1 MRRSGP
7 LVDGLSGQRPGR
19 ADAAAGDDKAPPGR
33 YCMAMTAHEISE
45 AFLLAVPKTDL
56 HVHLDGSVRID
67 TLICLAQAAQI
78 NLPSYTE
85 AGLRDLVFKDRY
97 PNLGEYLRGFEYMT
111 AVLQTEEALT
121 QAAYELA
128 QDNQAEGVRY
138 LEVRFA
144 PQLHVHAH
152 MDAVAVLG
160 AVNRGLKKAQDG
172 YNGREA
178 VKDGTEPP
186 FAYGIIC
193 CAMRMFRAG
202 FSAYF
207 NTILHAHRFAPPKE
221 VFRLASL
228 ELARA
233 ALVARD
239 EHGLPI
245 VGFDL
250 AGEEAGYPAGD
261 HGDAFSLA
269 HRNFLKKT
277 VHAGEA
283 YGPES
288 IFQAITHL
296 HAERIGHGTYLLEPD
311 AISDPGIVDK
321 EMYVQQ
327 IGQFIADRR
336 ITLEVCLS
344 SNLQTNPHMQ
354 SLADH
359 TFKKLRQHRLST
371 TICTDNRT
379 VSSTTVTREL
389 RLAIGATQMD
399 LRELKSI
406 IIYGFKRSFFP
417 GSYLSK
423 RGYVRQIIDYYEA
436 MERRFFGQASL
447 VTEFENP

>member
-1 MRRSGP
+1 METP
-7 LVDGLSGQRPGR
+7 LVN
-19 ADAAAGDDKAPPGR
+19 
-33 YCMAMTAHEISE
+33 E
-45 AFLLAVPKTDL
+45 AFLRAVPKSDL
-56 HVHLDGSVRID
+56 HVHLDGSVRLG
-67 TLICLAQAAQI
+67 TLISLCHDNKI
-78 NLPSYTE
+78 TLPSYTE
-85 AGLRDLVFKDRY
+85 SGLQELVFRERY
-97 PNLGEYLRGFEYMT
+97 QNLGEYLRGFEYMT
-111 AVLQTEEALT
+111 AALQTEDALV

-128 QDNQAEGVRY
+128 IDNQEEGVRY

-144 PQLHVHAH
+144 PQLHVHEH
-152 MDAVAVLG
+152 LDAVAVLR
-160 AVNRGLKKAQDG
+160 AVNRGLKRAQEE
-172 YNGREA
+172 YNAQEA
-178 VKDGTEPP
+178 IKDGSEPP

-207 NTILHAHRFAPPKE
+207 STILHAHRFAPPKE

-261 HGDAFSLA
+261 HNDAFDLA

-311 AISDPGIVDK
+311 AISDSSILDK

-354 SLADH
+354 SLSDH
-359 TFKKLRQHRLST
+359 TFHKLRKHRLST

-379 VSSTTVTREL
+379 VSRTTVTREL
-389 RLAIGATQMD
+389 QLAIEATQMD

-417 GSYLSK
+417 GTYMGK
-423 RGYVRQIIDYYEA
+423 RGYVRQVIDYYETV
-436 MERRFFGQASL
+436 ERRFFGTSTAGSG
-447 VTEFENP
+447 FETP